1 MTIIKTHLKKIKLY
15 FKIKYGNLQRLRLQ
29 VGERGG
35 GSFFLFF
42 KNYLFLLSF
51 KVQEIKTF
59 NLRVLISWGLG
70 GAVSKV
76 FNKLWKLNLKN
87 QLLAFYF

>member
-59 NLRVLISWGLG
+59 NLWVLISWGLG
-70 GAVSKV
+70 WAVPKS
-76 FNKLWKLNLKN
+76 FQQTFRN
-87 QLLAFYF
+87 